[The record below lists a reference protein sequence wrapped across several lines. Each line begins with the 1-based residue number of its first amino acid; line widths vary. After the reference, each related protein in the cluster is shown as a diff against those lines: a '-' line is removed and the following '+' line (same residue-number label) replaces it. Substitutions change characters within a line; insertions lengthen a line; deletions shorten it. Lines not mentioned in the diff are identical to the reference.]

1 MSQDTYQFD
10 KKTSKLETFEWDD
23 IWFEKTSATPEM
35 RIAYIGDSISRGT
48 RRLITALSDGK
59 ILCDG
64 YATSKALDNPCLF
77 PQLSLFA
84 KQQGHCDAVLFNNG
98 LHGWHLDDEKD
109 YSELLEKT
117 LRFLKEEFPSSRLI
131 LVLTTFLA
139 NEKQTSRVKSRNAAA
154 LAIAEG
160 LGIEVL
166 DLYSLTEANKELLI
180 EDGVHFKKEGYEK
193 IAAAAIRKLVEKR

>member
-10 KKTSKLETFEWDD
+10 KKTTKLETFEWDD

-77 PQLSLFA
+77 PQISLFA

-98 LHGWHLDDEKD
+98 LHGWHLDDEKE
-109 YSELLEKT
+109 YPELLEKM
-117 LRFLKEEFPSSRLI
+117 LVFLKKEFSDARII
-131 LVLTTFLA
+131 LVLTTFITD
-139 NEKQTSRVKSRNAAA
+139 EKRNQRVQKRNSAA
-154 LAIAEG
+154 IRICEK
-160 LGIEVL
+160 LGIEFL
-166 DLYSLTEANKELLI
+166 DLYTLPKDNAHLLI
-180 EDGVHFKKEGYEK
+180 ADGVHFTPEGYEK